1 MQGPSKN
8 AKIFLKNHL
17 NNAINEKNPLRKV
30 KARNMKIVQRIQKWD
45 YALKIRKII
54 SFWKSAFNIK

>member
-30 KARNMKIVQRIQKWD
+30 KARNMKIV
-45 YALKIRKII
+45 
-54 SFWKSAFNIK
+54 